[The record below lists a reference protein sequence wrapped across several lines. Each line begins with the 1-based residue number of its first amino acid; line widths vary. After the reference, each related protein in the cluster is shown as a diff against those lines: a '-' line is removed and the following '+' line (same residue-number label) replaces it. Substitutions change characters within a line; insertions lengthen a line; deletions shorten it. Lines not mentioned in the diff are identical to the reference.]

1 MRLPPAVHR
10 PIGPLAGTPGCTL
23 AGAFAGSL
31 VCAIAWIGCASALKE
46 PRPISEIGGGT
57 APETASPSIPADVE
71 TLLAQAGALFA
82 ERGPD
87 APGVERVR
95 LAARTYLLAAA
106 AGAGP
111 LVDGLIGAARA
122 EVWLT
127 GHETESA
134 RREEAARAAVE
145 AAQWCRRAAPADA
158 ACDYWLGAALGV
170 QARERPATAIDALPK
185 IEAAFRRAQEIRP
198 ELDESGPDRALAL
211 LYLRAPGWPAGPGNP
226 DLGLEHARQAL
237 ARHPDYPPNLLAV
250 AEALAAAGD
259 AAASRDACRR
269 ALALARERA
278 GAGDR
283 DAPEWVEEA
292 EKAAPCARAD

>member
-1 MRLPPAVHR
+1 MRIPRAILL
-10 PIGPLAGTPGCTL
+10 PIGTLAGTRGGTL
-23 AGAFAGSL
+23 AGSL
-31 VCAIAWIGCASALKE
+31 VCAIAWAGCASALKE
-46 PRPISEIGGGT
+46 PRPIPEIGGGA
-57 APETASPSIPADVE
+57 APEASPAPVPADAE
-71 TLLAQAGALFA
+71 TLLAQAASLFA

-87 APGVERVR
+87 APGVEKVR
-95 LAARTYLLAAA
+95 LAAWTYLRAA

-127 GHETESA
+127 DHETDPA
-134 RREEAARAAVE
+134 RREEAARSAVE
-145 AAQWCRRAAPADA
+145 AAQWCGRIAPADA

-170 QARERPATAIDALPK
+170 QARERPATAMDALPR
-185 IEAAFRRAQEIRP
+185 IEAAFRRAREALP
-198 ELDESGPDRALAL
+198 GLDESGPDRALAL

-259 AAASRDACRR
+259 AVAGRDACRR

-278 GAGDR
+278 AGGDR
-283 DAPEWVEEA
+283 DAPEWIREA
-292 EKAAPCARAD
+292 EKGVQSAGAE